1 MSAKVARMRGL
12 ERIRRLQEEM
22 ERRELQ
28 AAMGAVAEV
37 QAAIEMDGASLLGA
51 RDAGRAA
58 LVRGDRGEW
67 LLADAQGEV
76 ARANIEKLKVLRARR
91 EAAVP
96 AAMAKFMA
104 CRLEHEQAKSLALEA
119 RAIELLDLARREQA
133 AADEWTLTRRMIVK
147 RD

>member
-1 MSAKVARMRGL
+1 MSAKLVRMRGL

-22 ERRELQ
+22 ELRELQ

-37 QAAIEMDGASLLGA
+37 AVALDMDGASLVGA

-76 ARANIEKLKVLRARR
+76 ARANLEKLKVLRARR

-96 AAMAKFMA
+96 PAMARFMA
-104 CRLEHEQAKSLALEA
+104 CRLEHEQAKSLAGEA
-119 RAIELLDLARREQA
+119 RAAELLEQARREQA
-133 AADEWTLTRRMIVK
+133 AADEWALSRRAIVK
-147 RD
+147 RN